1 MLSWP
6 FIATFSLGSLLRPNA
21 WMAISLVR
29 VIIVMMVMVQ
39 LAELVWLEC
48 QLNFLL
54 DALLDGLPLLEAVE
68 LALVLHYRV
77 VRRRRARL
85 HVGGDHWLS
94 TYCY

>member
-21 WMAISLVR
+21 RMAISLVR
-29 VIIVMMVMVQ
+29 VIIVMMVQ

-68 LALVLHYRV
+68 LALMLHYRV

-94 TYCY
+94 TYSY